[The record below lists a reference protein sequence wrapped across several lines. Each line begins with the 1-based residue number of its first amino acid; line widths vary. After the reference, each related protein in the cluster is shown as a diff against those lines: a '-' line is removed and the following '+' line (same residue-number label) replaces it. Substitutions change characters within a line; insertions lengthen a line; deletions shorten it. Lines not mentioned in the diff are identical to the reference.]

1 MSLPYL
7 HLLPSLF
14 LSPSRNHSTRDRP
27 LTPRSPYL
35 CSDHV
40 NDYCALAKS
49 PEDKP
54 QLWMCYAGGSGFG
67 GYAGYGGYH
76 RRVRV
81 FEIDTNEARISTYK
95 RLEYGDTER
104 KVDEQIIVEVG
115 RIVAG

>member
-1 MSLPYL
+1 M
-7 HLLPSLF
+7 
-14 LSPSRNHSTRDRP
+14 NQP
-27 LTPRSPYL
+27 LTPPFRYSR
-35 CSDHV
+35 SDHV

-76 RRVRV
+76 RRVRF

-95 RLEYGDTER
+95 RLEYGDTESR
-104 KVDEQIIVEVG
+104 VDEQVIVEGG
-115 RIVAG
+115 RVVAG